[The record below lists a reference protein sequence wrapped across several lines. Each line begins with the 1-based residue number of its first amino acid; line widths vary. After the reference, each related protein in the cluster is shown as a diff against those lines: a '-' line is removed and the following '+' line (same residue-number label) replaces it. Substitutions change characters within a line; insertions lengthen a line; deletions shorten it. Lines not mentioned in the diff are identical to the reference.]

1 MNSKTTSPAPTT
13 NKVPATKATTAT
25 VAPAPVKAKPSVAV
39 ATPQS
44 PKTSTPSKVANVAK
58 VTKTASAPVKPKA
71 VNPKKTDE
79 KAKKSKLVRDSFT
92 MPKVEYVQIET
103 LKARALKAS
112 HAVKKSELLRA
123 GLAAL
128 SAMNDAALL
137 ASLKAVAPLTTGR
150 PKKSK

>member
-1 MNSKTTSPAPTT
+1 MNNKPTT
-13 NKVPATKATTAT
+13 LTSTSSKVPAAKATPA
-25 VAPAPVKAKPSVAV
+25 AMAAAAPVKAKPAV
-39 ATPQS
+39 AAAAPQS
-44 PKTSTPSKVANVAK
+44 PKTASPSNVEKVS
-58 VTKTASAPVKPKA
+58 KTASTSVKPNA
-71 VNPKKTDE
+71 ASVKKTDE

-92 MPKVEYVQIET
+92 MPKAEYLQIEA

-137 ASLKAVAPLTTGR
+137 AALKAVAPLTTGR